1 LNRSL
6 ILWPTPILV
15 GIAVALLSVLI
26 GNATEGYGFPLVWK
40 RGGCPPPGIE
50 ASLPCFLAIG
60 HDWLSFGLDALL
72 YTLIGYGLLLA
83 YTNHAG
89 RTVDRERRHFES

>member
-6 ILWPTPILV
+6 ILWPTPILI

-40 RGGCPPPGIE
+40 TGGCPPPGIT
-50 ASLPCFLAIG
+50 ASAPCLLAIG
-60 HDWLSFGLDALL
+60 HDWLDFGLDALFYIL
-72 YTLIGYGLLLA
+72 VGFGLLLTF
-83 YTNHAG
+83 TNHFR
-89 RTVDRERRHFES
+89 RTVDRRRRHFER